1 LFPPAIF
8 RLFLSSFSHEQWPRA
23 SSWWFFSLSV
33 LSVGLIF
40 DLCFPALLGLDTA
53 TKSSYLILQQAHA
66 HAQVPP
72 VAGLPSSSVSAP
84 ISFLLPS
91 LFSRRPVRPEAAAIF
106 LVTGVTFLAHES
118 KVLQGLFFS
127 RDSSSARLLFH
138 SISGFLAEAPL
149 LRCPVESCL
158 LDLLLSRAG
167 SSFVCARPEC
177 AVSSLR
183 V

>member
-1 LFPPAIF
+1 LVV
-8 RLFLSSFSHEQWPRA
+8 
-23 SSWWFFSLSV
+23 FSLSV

-53 TKSSYLILQQAHA
+53 RKSSYLILQQA